1 VTRLLS
7 LVLTDHGYE
16 VETAQDGEAALA
28 RVTPS
33 SPQLVITDLK
43 LSHMDGLEL
52 CRRIRA
58 RSTVPIIVVSA
69 AAEVATKVD
78 ALDAGADDYLT
89 KPFSMDELMAR
100 VRARLRRP
108 GGGLEDASFDVGD
121 FHLDIASRQVV
132 VRGQEVRLTPTEF
145 ELFVYFAH
153 HPNVLL
159 TYGILLQAVWGNA
172 GYAKP
177 EYVRIFI
184 GQLRKKLEADPS
196 HPRYLVTEAWMGYRF
211 HPHG

>member
-1 VTRLLS
+1 M
-7 LVLTDHGYE
+7 H
-16 VETAQDGEAALA
+16 
-28 RVTPS
+28 PF
-33 SPQLVITDLK
+33 
-43 LSHMDGLEL
+43 EL
-52 CRRIRA
+52 IRA
-58 RSTVPIIVVSA
+58 TDVPQALQKAANGSA
-69 AAEVATKVD
+69 AQSVRFVAGGTTLIDLMK
-78 ALDAGADDYLT
+78 LDVER
-89 KPFSMDELMAR
+89 PRR
-100 VRARLRRP
+100 VIDINGLP
-108 GGGLEDASFDVGD
+108 LNKIEFLPEGGLKVGA
-121 FHLDIASRQVV
+121 L
-132 VRGQEVRLTPTEF
+132 VRNSD
-145 ELFVYFAH
+145 FAH